1 MQRAGAPSAG
11 PSEVTWVV
19 RDNGQGSAL
28 RDLRLLEGE
37 RIEDRFVPDTGSVPE
52 TPERGPLLVLTS
64 HRIISFNDADGNKGV
79 SAAAIAELQGVSV
92 KANTRGLRDLVQGL
106 FLLLG
111 GILAYIVLGYIL
123 DGITVALALGA
134 AIAFVGVL
142 FIGKYLIWE
151 EDGSVT
157 FIAGGWQTSFTY
169 QNGRAVSDLYRLIDR
184 CFQLKLQTGDPAL
197 AHQPETEPEEAPA
210 PAPFPASHA
219 DTEAEGAPAAATALQ
234 NAEADATPAAAAPLQ
249 AVDEWPQP
257 PSEGPAEL
265 SGPAQETDR
274 GAYRPW
280 WDRSG
285 QGNDPWT
292 PPPAGTA

>member
-1 MQRAGAPSAG
+1 M
-11 PSEVTWVV
+11 VH
-19 RDNGQGSAL
+19 DNGQGSAL

-37 RIEDRFVPDTGSVPE
+37 RIEDRFAPDTGSVPE

-157 FIAGGWQTSFTY
+157 FIAGGWQTSFSY
-169 QNGRAVSDLYRLIDR
+169 QNGRAVSDLYGLIDR
-184 CFQLKLQTGDPAL
+184 CFQLKLQTGDPAV
-197 AHQPETEPEEAPA
+197 AHQPETEPTEPEEAPA
-210 PAPFPASHA
+210 PAPFPAAHA
-219 DTEAEGAPAAATALQ
+219 
-234 NAEADATPAAAAPLQ
+234 NADGEADATPAAAAPPN
-249 AVDEWPQP
+249 PQR
-257 PSEGPAEL
+257 EAAL
-265 SGPAQETDR
+265 
-274 GAYRPW
+274 
-280 WDRSG
+280 
-285 QGNDPWT
+285 
-292 PPPAGTA
+292 PPAGLLNAPESESPPAEAPPVAAYRSEQGPD